1 MGNHKPTERAFDCWF
16 CSLQSENRDNVRCGL
31 LLRPYAKEETT
42 PFTVWTKRGTRHR
55 RPVEDYGL
63 RVAWRL
69 AKKRAGIRRAYRPH
83 MLRDLMRTNWYRCGL
98 RPETGQFIVGH
109 EVDRYNYNQIRKAPE
124 IVEEEWQRYR
134 EYVESGVKKK
144 LRKENR
150 ELREKIEQ
158 IAGYREDLQDG
169 QNRLQELLR
178 TIEQMQKR
186 TDYIEQTIREAAE
199 RENERRTKKAAKQ

>member
-1 MGNHKPTERAFDCWF
+1 
-16 CSLQSENRDNVRCGL
+16 
-31 LLRPYAKEETT
+31 
-42 PFTVWTKRGTRHR
+42 
-55 RPVEDYGL
+55 
-63 RVAWRL
+63 
-69 AKKRAGIRRAYRPH
+69 

-124 IVEEEWQRYR
+124 IAEDEWQRYR